1 MAIITYERIQ
11 KGEYRF
17 YKQLADGQPTGQE
30 YVSVTSCLSILP
42 KPGII
47 LWAVMQTVK
56 YIAQKKSLS
65 DKILGEAFHF
75 HKQLLALL
83 ANEGTEDHNNIEH
96 YLKTGE
102 VVDPEDTSLKRFF
115 QWEKE
120 SGFQMEATELM
131 LGNDKLR
138 SAGTAD
144 LIGHCSGVGMVI
156 DLKTSKAIR
165 LSHKIQAVV
174 YKYMYGEH
182 QRKAGILLIPRDAK
196 KKWEF
201 YILTDEEEK
210 TYLKIY
216 FLLSQLFYILW
227 DLGEIDPNRK

>member
-1 MAIITYERIQ
+1 MEVMLERIQ

-17 YKQLADGQPTGQE
+17 YRKLVDGQPTGE
-30 YVSVTSCLSILP
+30 EFISVTACLSILP

-56 YIAQKKSLS
+56 YIAQKQSLS
-65 DKILGEAFHF
+65 DKVMGEAFHF
-75 HKQLLALL
+75 HKQLLSLL
-83 ANEGTEDHNNIEH
+83 ASEGTEDHNIIED
-96 YLKTGE
+96 YLKGIA
-102 VVDPEDTSLKRFF
+102 VDETDTSIKRF
-115 QWEKE
+115 KE
-120 SGFQMEATELM
+120 FEAECDFHMEATELM
-131 LGNDKLR
+131 LYNDKLR

-144 LIGHCSGVGMVI
+144 LIGHCSGVGMVV

-182 QRKAGILLIPRDAK
+182 HRKAAILLIPREAK

-201 YILTDEEEK
+201 YILTEEEEK

-216 FLLSQLFYILW
+216 FLLSQLFYMLW